1 MASHVVALLAGIG
14 LLSVAPRP
22 LRGML
27 VVVLSDIFHLAR

>member
-14 LLSVAPRP
+14 LLCVAPRL

-27 VVVLSDIFHLAR
+27 VVVLSGIFHPAR